1 MNTMLMTPAAY
12 NTDATA
18 FQHTGTLYILWFS
31 VKMDVSIALKL
42 ILCKMVNPC
51 RTMSPWIAGTSLLL
65 L

>member
-18 FQHTGTLYILWFS
+18 FLHTGTLYILWFS

-42 ILCKMVNPC
+42 ILCKMVNPR
-51 RTMSPWIAGTSLLL
+51 RTMSPWIVGTSLFLL
-65 L
+65 